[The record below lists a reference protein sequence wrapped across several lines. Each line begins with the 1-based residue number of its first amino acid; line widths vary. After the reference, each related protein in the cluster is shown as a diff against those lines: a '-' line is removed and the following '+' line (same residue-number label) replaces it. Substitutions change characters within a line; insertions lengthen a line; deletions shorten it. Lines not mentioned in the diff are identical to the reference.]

1 MTKMKAATKPNYAAE
16 IVWTIY
22 SLSLRDGLL
31 DRTERGD
38 FTYVYGKYSLRE
50 IADDI
55 GVKTSTLRRSMKN
68 LVDCGIVAKYDAV
81 PGFHPIRYRLTFR
94 RERREFL
101 RELEQSHPRRSAIDS
116 ADAR

>member
-1 MTKMKAATKPNYAAE
+1 MTKPNYAAE

-22 SLSLRDGLL
+22 ALSLRDGLL

-38 FTYVYGKYSLRE
+38 YTYVYGKFSLRE

-55 GVKTSTLRRSMKN
+55 GVKPSAIRHSMDN

-81 PGFHPIRYRLTFR
+81 PGMHPARYRLTFR
-94 RERREFL
+94 GERRELL

>member
-1 MTKMKAATKPNYAAE
+1 MAATKPNYAAE

-38 FTYVYGKYSLRE
+38 FTYTSGLFSLRE

-55 GVKTSTLRRSMKN
+55 GVKTSTLRRSMNN

-81 PGFHPIRYRLTFR
+81 PGLHPTRYRLTFR
-94 RERREFL
+94 GERREL
-101 RELEQSHPRRSAIDS
+101 LAQARSDLVS
-116 ADAR
+116 

>member
-1 MTKMKAATKPNYAAE
+1 MKATTKPNYAAE

-22 SLSLRDGLL
+22 SLSLQYGLL
-31 DRTERGD
+31 QQTPSGD

-55 GVKTSTLRRSMKN
+55 GVKPSTIRRSMNN

-81 PGFHPIRYRLTFR
+81 PGLHTTRYRLTLR
-94 RERREFL
+94 GERREIL
-101 RELEQSHPRRSAIDS
+101 QEEQTA
-116 ADAR
+116 